1 MMRVIT
7 GDCDLINEF
16 CSQTLNG
23 PSRCKIVWVASNRHC
38 TASHLD
44 KRCEGSTRLQGVAAT
59 AKSRGNLKANMT
71 CTELNVLGFS
81 DSEID
86 VPYISAVRV

>member
-16 CSQTLNG
+16 CSQTLND

-38 TASHLD
+38 TAYHLD
-44 KRCEGSTRLQGVAAT
+44 KRCEGSTRIQGVAAT